1 MALNHDVRLA
11 IHSQFLKCFSK
22 LQPKVQ
28 KKTNEFL
35 KNFKTNPTDA
45 SLDFEP
51 ISTFSDSQLRTCR
64 IGLEYRLIMRQPEK
78 GDLYLILWI
87 AHHDEAHAWATHKQF
102 HLNEHNHAFE
112 IFDEQIYSEVA
123 KGSELISSP
132 TLFNDYSH
140 QQLTSLG
147 ISKRYVDLVKLV
159 DNEETF
165 ATLQELLPPRA
176 FSYLSML
183 IDPFNSYDEVHRLSQ
198 KELMYEL
205 SFAKTELSDL
215 PEVVENKVNQE
226 QLFVLTEDNDLDW
239 ILNKPLDLWRV
250 FLHSSQREIVDRSVD
265 GSVRVLGGAGTG
277 KTVVAL
283 HRIKWLTSRLKANE
297 KILFVTY
304 TTTLVADLQSQLKQL
319 ISEEVMSKVEVKT
332 VDSWLKDYY
341 KQYETE
347 EIAYWGNAESQISK
361 EMQKAW
367 NQALEQVPTTKSF
380 DFLRMEWEQVILA
393 QGVNDLSSY
402 LFASRKGRGV
412 PLKKKQRKE
421 LWSFFE
427 QYVSNLY
434 SRGIVEPEMASW
446 SLVGRGLKTTLR
458 CPYRSIV
465 IDEAQDMSTATFRL
479 FRVLL
484 PKQDNDLFI
493 VGDGHQKVYSRP
505 ISLKQAGIK
514 IQGSGHAYRLRV
526 NYRTTD
532 KIHEAAMAVIRGQK
546 IIDLDDKQHTLS
558 DYQSL
563 IIGEA
568 PTLFKSTDGAKRRE
582 ALLAWINELPKER
595 LSELCVVVSTNGATE
610 DYTHFLQDHGYP
622 VYLLADNKAAEN
634 DRVGIRVATKHR
646 VKGLEFSF
654 IALMDQAS
662 DFRPSYL
669 PQTQDELFTQQKYLE
684 QRSLAYVAI
693 SRARERLFVAWD
705 D

>member
-35 KNFKTNPTDA
+35 KKFKANPTDA

-51 ISTFSDSQLRTCR
+51 ISTFSDAQLRTCR
-64 IGLEYRLIMRQPEK
+64 IGLECRLIMRQPEK
-78 GDLYLILWI
+78 GNLYLILWI

-102 HLNEHNHAFE
+102 HLNEHNHALE
-112 IFDEQIYSEVA
+112 IFDEQIFSEVA
-123 KGSELISSP
+123 KGNELTSTA
-132 TLFNDYSH
+132 TLFNNYSH

-183 IDPFNSYDEVHRLSQ
+183 LDPFNSYEEVHRLSQ
-198 KELMYEL
+198 NELAYQL
-205 SFAKTELSDL
+205 SSATTELSDL

-226 QLFVLTEDNDLDW
+226 QLFVLTEDEDLDW

-250 FLHSSQREIVDRSVD
+250 FLHSSQREIVERSVH

-283 HRIKWLTSRLKANE
+283 HRIKWLTNRLKEDE

-304 TTTLVADLQSQLKQL
+304 TTTLVADLQLQLKLL
-319 ISEEVMSKVEVKT
+319 ISEEMMSKVEVKT
-332 VDSWLKDYY
+332 VDSWLRDYY
-341 KQYETE
+341 KRYETE
-347 EIAYWGNAESQISK
+347 EIAYWGQKENQSSK
-361 EMQKAW
+361 ELQKAW
-367 NQALEQVPTTKSF
+367 QQALEQAPTTKSS

-402 LFASRKGRGV
+402 LFASRQGRGV
-412 PLKKKQRKE
+412 PLTKKQRKE
-421 LWSFFE
+421 LWPFFE
-427 QYVSNLY
+427 QYISNLY
-434 SRGIVEPEMASW
+434 SRGVVEPEMAAW
-446 SLVGRGLKTTLR
+446 SLVSRGLNTTLS

-465 IDEAQDMSTATFRL
+465 IDEAQDMSTASFRL

-505 ISLKQAGIK
+505 ISLKQAGIN
-514 IQGSGHAYRLRV
+514 ILGSGHAYRLRI

-532 KIHEAAMAVIRGQK
+532 KIHEAAMAVIRGQE
-546 IIDLDDKQHTLS
+546 IVDLDDEQHTLS

-568 PTLFKSTDGAKRRE
+568 PRLFKSTDGAKRRE
-582 ALLAWINELPKER
+582 ALAAWISELPQER
-595 LSELCVVVSTNGATE
+595 LSELCVVVSTNGAAE
-610 DYTHFLQDHGYP
+610 AYTHDLQDRGYP
-622 VYLLADNKAAEN
+622 IYLLADNKLTEN
-634 DRVGIRVATKHR
+634 DRVGIRIATKYR

-654 IALMDQAS
+654 VALMDQAS

-669 PQTQDELFTQQKYLE
+669 PQTEDELFTKLKYLE

-705 D
+705 G